1 MKTIRL
7 IICLLAGLFQIISFS
22 AKAESF
28 PLTVYI
34 GEHGAYTQVEFILDV
49 VTSEGAY
56 HGEYYQDGKALLVR
70 PVPNR
75 VWTGPGNVPAPTL
88 EVTGGSHNA
97 NDSDCPGINAL
108 SGGWGCDSLP
118 VKFTISGEATGC
130 PWLVTVRVI
139 SHSSTMSP
147 ETYTGPQ
154 TPVSTC
160 PAQSLTP
167 YDISW
172 DQNYVVKNK
181 VIRLQST
188 GGMIEKTLPTFLMK
202 DGKLCDGGQASDES
216 AYCRF
221 VTQMLTFSSSGCDN
235 GKVTVTPNRHPITD
249 KEVHDM
255 VVHVDTTERQPID
268 STCRFTY
275 VLNMF

>member
-1 MKTIRL
+1 MPMTAI
-7 IICLLAGLFQIISFS
+7 A
-22 AKAESF
+22 
-28 PLTVYI
+28 
-34 GEHGAYTQVEFILDV
+34 
-49 VTSEGAY
+49 
-56 HGEYYQDGKALLVR
+56 
-70 PVPNR
+70 
-75 VWTGPGNVPAPTL
+75 
-88 EVTGGSHNA
+88 
-97 NDSDCPGINAL
+97 PGINAL

-202 DGKLCDGGQASDES
+202 DGKLCDGGQASDEG